1 MVDIINQKII
11 SQIDA
16 LPYLVSKFR
25 NNMKNFFL
33 AVSIS
38 AIGLGIPMAVSAQ
51 TEMVWDDWG
60 LGFTLVRGMQITEST
75 GEVFSAESDD
85 LFLSVMPV
93 EDAWANEEDLADAV
107 IVMME
112 TMEFERV
119 TDADELEFNDLYGYY
134 IEGKSQGAGV
144 VVMALMDVASS
155 RNFLLS
161 VVFTPGSRER
171 AIQMV
176 KTFYAY
182 GE

>member
-1 MVDIINQKII
+1 
-11 SQIDA
+11 
-16 LPYLVSKFR
+16 
-25 NNMKNFFL
+25 MKKFFL
-33 AVSIS
+33 AVSILAS
-38 AIGLGIPMAVSAQ
+38 ALFIPMTVSAQ

-60 LGFTLVRGMQITEST
+60 LGFTLARGMQITEST
-75 GEVFSAESDD
+75 GEVFSAESED
-85 LFLSVMPV
+85 LFFSIMPV
-93 EDAWANEEDLADAV
+93 EDAWANEDDLADAV
-107 IVMME
+107 IIMME

-119 TDADELEFNDLYGYY
+119 TDADELEMNDLYGYY

-171 AIQMV
+171 AIELV
-176 KTFYAY
+176 KTLYAY